1 MSFAAAEGAKHPK
14 PASTRIP
21 ARGFLR
27 FDNLCIVER
36 DLMMTP
42 VNHLNFVITQMKDSP
57 ALPNLPQADP
67 SLVWFGNAL

>member
-1 MSFAAAEGAKHPK
+1 
-14 PASTRIP
+14 
-21 ARGFLR
+21 
-27 FDNLCIVER
+27 
-36 DLMMTP
+36 MMTP